1 MKKFKALVVDDEQ
14 LARKAII
21 SLIRDFPEIEIA
33 GEAEDVN
40 QAAALIA
47 SHQPDLLFLDIQMP
61 GKSGFD
67 LLNEVNYQ
75 GKVIFITAYDEYAL
89 RAFEINALDYLMKPI
104 SPDRFK
110 LAIERLNDQ
119 TITEAV
125 PGKQDLRYD
134 DRLFLLMGKHMVFL
148 KISSIVFIQA
158 EGDYTMVTTEDGRK
172 GLILKSKKEWI
183 NRLPDS
189 HFCRIHRSYIV
200 NLDFVDKIEKEYN
213 YDFSVTLKNTEKTL
227 IMSRRYAR
235 LLKEKMG

>member
-21 SLIRDFPEIEIA
+21 SLIKDFPEIEIA

-40 QAAALIA
+40 QAAELIA
-47 SHQPDLLFLDIQMP
+47 GQQPDLLFLDIQMP

-67 LLNEVNYQ
+67 LLNEVDYQ

-119 TITEAV
+119 TVTEDV
-125 PGKQDLRYD
+125 PRKQDLRYD
-134 DRLFLLMGKHMVFL
+134 DRLFLLMGKYMVFL
-148 KISSIVFIQA
+148 KISSIVYIQA
-158 EGDYTMVTTEDGRK
+158 EGDYTQVTTADGRK
-172 GLILKSKKEWI
+172 GLILKSMKEWI

-200 NLDFVDKIEKEYN
+200 NLDFLDKIEKEYN